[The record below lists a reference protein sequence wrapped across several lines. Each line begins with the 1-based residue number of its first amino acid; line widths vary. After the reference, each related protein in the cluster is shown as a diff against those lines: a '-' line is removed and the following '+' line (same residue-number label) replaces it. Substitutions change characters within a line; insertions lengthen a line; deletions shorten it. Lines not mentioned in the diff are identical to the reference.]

1 MKKINNFFISLIFLF
16 TSFFLGFVFARTI
29 DLAQAVQGS
38 LKDDFKILKTFSDII
53 GLVEKN
59 YVEAVDIDSL
69 VEGAIKGML
78 SSLDPHTGYMN
89 RQNYD
94 SLREE
99 TSGEF
104 GGLGIEITLKEG
116 VLTVVAPI
124 EDSPAFKAGVKAGD
138 QIIKIED
145 EFTKNLSLEDAVKRM
160 RGPKGTSV
168 TISVARKGR
177 KDLIPVKVL
186 RDIIKVKS
194 VRFRSLG
201 DGFGY
206 IRLAQFQ
213 DGSSEEFRKALKE
226 LDGLNGDV
234 SLKGLVVDVRN
245 NPGGLLNQAIR
256 IADLFLK
263 EGVVVYTEGRLESQ
277 KQKFYAHNDG
287 IEPDYPIII
296 LVNEGSAS
304 ASEIIAG
311 ALQDHGRALIMGTQT
326 FGKGSV
332 QTVLP
337 MESGDALRLTT
348 ALYYTKSGR
357 SIQAQG
363 IKPDIEVTL
372 KKVSDEDRKSAEQ
385 SLPKKVKEKDLPGAI
400 KNPAKKEPSS
410 NQPSSGKENDSS
422 DSSNTDEHEPIT
434 VRSLMTMEL
443 SNLLTL
449 DSQLNEAYKLLVA
462 WDRFGSKGFQISPNL
477 IEDESTEGMDEE
489 SEGIEEEGDSDSM
502 NPIFE

>member
-1 MKKINNFFISLIFLF
+1 MKEIPNKIITLVLALLVFV
-16 TSFFLGFVFARTI
+16 LGFVFAKTI
-29 DLAQAVQGS
+29 DFAEAVQS
-38 LKDDFKILKTFSDII
+38 DAKDEYRILKTFSDVL

-59 YVEAVDIDSL
+59 YVEPVDLESL

-78 SSLDPHTGYMN
+78 STLDPHTGYMN
-89 RQNYD
+89 RQHYD

-104 GGLGIEITLKEG
+104 GGLGIEITVKEG

-124 EDSPAFKAGVKAGD
+124 EDSPAFRAGVKAGD
-138 QIIKIED
+138 QIIKIEE

-168 TISVARKGR
+168 TISVYRKGT
-177 KDLIPVKVL
+177 KDLIPISVV

-194 VRFRSLG
+194 VRYRTLG
-201 DGFGY
+201 EGFGY

-213 DGSSEEFRKALKE
+213 EGSSDEFRQALKD
-226 LDGLNGDV
+226 LDGLNGDTA
-234 SLKGLVVDVRN
+234 LKGLIIDVRN

-277 KQKFYAHNDG
+277 KQKFYAHNDKL
-287 IEPDYPIII
+287 EPEYPIIV

-311 ALQDHGRALIMGTQT
+311 ALQDHGRALIMGKPS

-357 SIQAQG
+357 SIQAEG
-363 IKPDIEVTL
+363 IKPDIEVEM
-372 KKVSDEDRKSAEQ
+372 KKVSSEERAQAEQ
-385 SLPKKVKEKDLPGAI
+385 SLPRVKEKDLPGAI
-400 KNPAKKEPSS
+400 KNPSGSPD
-410 NQPSSGKENDSS
+410 SSGQY
-422 DSSNTDEHEPIT
+422 DEEGTEADEREPLT
-434 VRSLMTMEL
+434 VRSLMKMDLQSLL
-443 SNLLTL
+443 SL
-449 DSQLNEAYKLLVA
+449 DSQLDEAYKLLVA
-462 WDRFGSKGFQISPNL
+462 WDRFGSSGMSITGLKNESAD
-477 IEDESTEGMDEE
+477 EDDAETDVMSVVE
-489 SEGIEEEGDSDSM
+489 
-502 NPIFE
+502 

>member
-1 MKKINNFFISLIFLF
+1 MRAIQKKIITITLALF
-16 TSFFLGFVFARTI
+16 TFLLGFGFAKTI
-29 DLAQAVQGS
+29 EFAEAVQS
-38 LKDDFKILKTFSDII
+38 SVKDEYKILKTFSDVL

-59 YVEAVDIDSL
+59 YVEAVDIDGL

-78 SSLDPHTGYMN
+78 TTLDPHTGYMN
-89 RQNYD
+89 KQHYD

-104 GGLGIEITLKEG
+104 GGLGIEITVKEG

-160 RGPKGTSV
+160 RGPKGTTV
-168 TISVARKGR
+168 TISVGRKGR
-177 KDLIPVKVL
+177 KDLLPVNVV

-194 VRFRSLG
+194 VRYRTLG
-201 DGFGY
+201 EGFGY

-213 DGSSEEFRKALKE
+213 EGSSDEFRKALKD
-226 LDGLNGDV
+226 LDGLNGNV
-234 SLKGLVVDVRN
+234 ALKGLIIDVRN

-277 KQKFYAHNDG
+277 KQKFYAHNDA
-287 IEPDYPIII
+287 IEPEYPIII

-311 ALQDHGRALIMGTQT
+311 ALQDHGRALIMGKQT

-357 SIQAQG
+357 SIQAEG
-363 IKPDIEVTL
+363 IKPDIEVEL
-372 KKVSDEDRKSAEQ
+372 KKVSEEDRAEAEKSM
-385 SLPKKVKEKDLPGAI
+385 PRVKEKDLPGAI
-400 KNPAKKEPSS
+400 RNP
-410 NQPSSGKENDSS
+410 SGQNKSGASDKSIESEKSTGEDAGSADSK
-422 DSSNTDEHEPIT
+422 EPIT
-434 VRSLMTMEL
+434 IRSMMSMDLTSLL
-443 SNLLTL
+443 SI
-449 DSQLNEAYKLLVA
+449 DSQLDEAYKLLVT
-462 WDRFGSKGFQISPNL
+462 WDRFGKKGISITEVNEEFAL
-477 IEDESTEGMDEE
+477 EDGIEDEPDVMSVVE
-489 SEGIEEEGDSDSM
+489 
-502 NPIFE
+502 

>member
-1 MKKINNFFISLIFLF
+1 MHKMRHINSTFKSFVFLLF
-16 TSFFLGFVFARTI
+16 TFLLGFAFAKTI
-29 DLAQAVQGS
+29 ELAEAVQNDS
-38 LKDDFKILKTFSDII
+38 KDEYRILKTFSDVL

-59 YVEAVDIDSL
+59 YVEMVDIESL

-78 SSLDPHTGYMN
+78 STLDPHTGYMN
-89 RQNYD
+89 KQHYD

-104 GGLGIEITLKEG
+104 GGLGIEITVKEG

-124 EDSPAFKAGVKAGD
+124 EDSPAFRAGVKAGD

-168 TISVARKGR
+168 MISINRKGR
-177 KDLIPVKVL
+177 KDLLPIAVV

-194 VRFRSLG
+194 VRYRSLG
-201 DGFGY
+201 KEYGY

-213 DGSSEEFRKALKE
+213 EGSSDEFRQALKD
-226 LDGLNGDV
+226 LDGLNGKIG
-234 SLKGLVVDVRN
+234 LKGLIIDVRN

-277 KQKFYAHNDG
+277 KQKFFAHNDAM
-287 IEPDYPIII
+287 EPEYPIIV

-311 ALQDHGRALIMGTQT
+311 ALQDHGRALIMGKQT

-357 SIQAQG
+357 SIQAEG
-363 IKPDIEVTL
+363 IKPDIEVEL
-372 KKVSDEDRKSAEQ
+372 KVVSPEDRTQAEQ
-385 SLPKKVKEKDLPGAI
+385 SLPLAQPRVKEKDLPGAI
-400 KNPAKKEPSS
+400 KNPSVKPDQGK
-410 NQPSSGKENDSS
+410 SGSGETLNA
-422 DSSNTDEHEPIT
+422 DEREPIT
-434 VRSLMTMEL
+434 VRSLMKMDL
-443 SNLLTL
+443 ANLLSL
-449 DSQLNEAYKLLVA
+449 DSQLDEAYKLLVA
-462 WDRFGSKGFQISPNL
+462 WDRFGKTGLSLPAAGNERGDSEEE
-477 IEDESTEGMDEE
+477 EDEADIMSIVE
-489 SEGIEEEGDSDSM
+489 
-502 NPIFE
+502 

>member
-1 MKKINNFFISLIFLF
+1 MKKISNSVLAITFGIVIF
-16 TSFFLGFVFARTI
+16 TLGFVFAKTI
-29 DLAQAVQGS
+29 DFAEALQNDS
-38 LKDDFKILKTFSDII
+38 LDEYKILKTFSDVL

-59 YVEAVDIDSL
+59 YVESVEIEAL

-78 SSLDPHTGYMN
+78 ATLDPHTGYMN
-89 RQNYD
+89 SKHYT
-94 SLREE
+94 SLKEE

-104 GGLGIEITLKEG
+104 GGLGIEITVKEG

-124 EDSPAFKAGVKAGD
+124 EDSPAFKAGVQSGD
-138 QIIKIED
+138 QIVKIEE
-145 EFTKNLSLEDAVKRM
+145 EFTKNLSIEDAVKKM

-168 TISVARKGR
+168 TISVSRKGKKELR
-177 KDLIPVKVL
+177 PITVV

-194 VRFRSLG
+194 VRFRTLG

-213 DGSSEEFRKALKE
+213 EGSSDEFRQALKD
-226 LDGLNGDV
+226 LDGLNG
-234 SLKGLVVDVRN
+234 STLKGLIIDVRN

-277 KQKFYAHNDG
+277 KQKFYAHNDK
-287 IEPDYPIII
+287 IEPGYPIIV

-311 ALQDHGRALIMGTQT
+311 ALQDHGRALILGKQT

-357 SIQAQG
+357 SIQAEG
-363 IKPDIEVTL
+363 ITPDIEVEM
-372 KKVSDEDRKSAEQ
+372 KRVSDEDRTQAES
-385 SLPKKVKEKDLPGAI
+385 SLPRVKEKDLPGAI
-400 KNPAKKEPSS
+400 KNPGTVSGTQKKDDEESIKSDEIEPL
-410 NQPSSGKENDSS
+410 
-422 DSSNTDEHEPIT
+422 T
-434 VRSLMTMEL
+434 VRSLMSMDFDK
-443 SNLLTL
+443 LLLL
-449 DSQLNEAYKLLVA
+449 DSQLDEAYKLLVA
-462 WDRFGSKGFQISPNL
+462 WNRFGDKVGFHMGMLNSS
-477 IEDESTEGMDEE
+477 EDEVLDDLEE
-489 SEGIEEEGDSDSM
+489 KENVQELLD
-502 NPIFE
+502 